1 MPATHVRFVVMN
13 AVSLSTVVVAVAALM
28 SPGSVP
34 ANTSSG
40 LQRCES
46 SYGEVV
52 YTDRPCATLG
62 ARPLPLPG
70 ELLTRIA
77 REEAAYTRDIDFGD
91 GPAMANVGRRSPTS
105 GCARNQRQLTLDIQG
120 SLALHSVNRLAES
133 YHWVG
138 KSHREAQQYMLR
150 LERMA
155 KQPLQD
161 ARLFHAQIGSS
172 GVQFADASAT
182 HSSASI
188 VQLTLGNGSM
198 RQVVDL
204 EVMRYAGC
212 YFVRL

>member
-1 MPATHVRFVVMN
+1 MN
-13 AVSLSTVVVAVAALM
+13 AVSISTAVVAVAALM

-34 ANTSSG
+34 AGTSSG

-46 SYGEVV
+46 ADGEVV
-52 YTDRPCATLG
+52 YTDRPCAILG

-91 GPAMANVGRRSPTS
+91 APTVANVGRRSPTS
-105 GCARNQRQLTLDIQG
+105 GCARNKQQLAMDIQG
-120 SLALHSVNRLAES
+120 SLALHNVNRLAES

-150 LERMA
+150 LEKMA
-155 KQPLQD
+155 SQRLQD
-161 ARLFHAQIGSS
+161 AKLFHAQIGSS
-172 GVQFADASAT
+172 GAMQFADADT
-182 HSSASI
+182 ASPGGAGI
-188 VQLTLGNGSM
+188 VQLTLGNGAT
-198 RQVVDL
+198 RQVMDL
-204 EVMRYAGC
+204 EVMRYSGC

>member
-1 MPATHVRFVVMN
+1 MN
-13 AVSLSTVVVAVAALM
+13 AVSVSTIVVAVAALI

-34 ANTSSG
+34 AGTSSG
-40 LQRCES
+40 LQRCENAD
-46 SYGEVV
+46 GEVV

-77 REEAAYTRDIDFGD
+77 REEAANTRDIDFAD
-91 GPAMANVGRRSPTS
+91 APAVANVGRRSPTS
-105 GCARNQRQLTLDIQG
+105 GCARNKQQLAMDIQG
-120 SLALHSVNRLAES
+120 SLALHNVNRLAES

-150 LERMA
+150 LEKMA
-155 KQPLQD
+155 TQQLQD
-161 ARLFHAQIGSS
+161 AKLFYAQIGS
-172 GVQFADASAT
+172 GAIQFADAGTASPSAG
-182 HSSASI
+182 I
-188 VQLTLGNGSM
+188 VQLTLGNGAT

-204 EVMRYAGC
+204 EVMRYSGC

>member
-1 MPATHVRFVVMN
+1 MN
-13 AVSLSTVVVAVAALM
+13 AVSVSTIVVAVAALI

-34 ANTSSG
+34 AGTSSG
-40 LQRCES
+40 LQRCENAD
-46 SYGEVV
+46 GEVV

-77 REEAAYTRDIDFGD
+77 REEAANTRDIDFAD
-91 GPAMANVGRRSPTS
+91 APAVANVGRRSPTS
-105 GCARNQRQLTLDIQG
+105 GCARNKQQLAMDIQG
-120 SLALHSVNRLAES
+120 SLALHNVNRLAES

-150 LERMA
+150 LEKMA
-155 KQPLQD
+155 TRQLQD
-161 ARLFHAQIGSS
+161 AKLFYAQIGS
-172 GVQFADASAT
+172 GAIQFADAGTASPSAG
-182 HSSASI
+182 I
-188 VQLTLGNGSM
+188 VQLTLGNGAT

-204 EVMRYAGC
+204 EVMRYSGC